1 MTDDEKKLVR
11 GQVNAA
17 AQEGA
22 KRAAA
27 AARTATGWKKW
38 ALVALAVILAG
49 LAAVTQTQCKRL
61 QPVHVTPEQV
71 QQVHGAYHVLTGED
85 CILVLPVDSK

>member
-11 GQVNAA
+11 GQVHAAA
-17 AQEGA
+17 AQGA
-22 KRAAA
+22 QKAAE

-49 LAAVTQTQCKRL
+49 LAAFTQTQCKHL
-61 QPVHVTPEQV
+61 PPVHVTPEQV
-71 QQVHGAYHVLTGED
+71 QQVHGAYHVLMDKD